1 MDKLQIQKIRNTT
14 EEVKDVIYT
23 ISYCSGVSV
32 PKAQIAVQAVCEQ
45 LYKHKCFLEPPL
57 SPALQKRASQW
68 SFTANLQPLN
78 AHFYHVMIIV
88 TDGFSKRFFY

>member
-45 LYKHKCFLEPPL
+45 LYKHKCFLEPPPLPSAAKKGQSMVIYSQSSTLECSFL
-57 SPALQKRASQW
+57 SC
-68 SFTANLQPLN
+68 ND
-78 AHFYHVMIIV
+78 HC
-88 TDGFSKRFFY
+88 D